1 MRREEAMRLSS
12 LETST
17 AAISSAPPGC
27 CRVSARAEPATIRVV
42 SQKPTLFGTDGI
54 RGVAGEYP
62 LDHAM
67 VWRVGCALG
76 RVLRESAGGQPVR
89 VVLGRD
95 TRESGEWLAS
105 LVARGLAATGVE
117 VSDVGIITTPGIAF
131 LARQP
136 RFAAGVVISASHNP
150 YRDNGVK
157 ILSTAGTKLP
167 EAVELKVEEELDKI
181 EMPSPAIFS
190 IAGRQPEL
198 TQDYLAFLEGLAG
211 TRAAT
216 CVRRVVMDCANGA
229 ASELAPELMRR
240 IGIEPILMNA
250 VPDGRNINL
259 NCGSL
264 HPEAMAEA
272 TRAAGADLGVA
283 FDGDADRAI
292 FASGMGR
299 VVDGDHVLY
308 AAAQFMADR
317 DELRGGAVVG
327 TLMTNYAL
335 ERALAGRG
343 IVLKRASVG
352 DRYVLEE
359 MLRSGANLGGEPSG
373 HIILADQSL
382 AGDGLIT
389 LLEMLRVITETGH
402 SLDELVRAYA
412 PLPQL
417 IVNVPVRTKTPL
429 DSIPPVAEAIE
440 SCRRQI
446 DGNGRVVVRYS
457 GTELLARV
465 MVEAEDA
472 GAVRRHA
479 QSIASAIKNA
489 IGGANG
495 DVPPGPNPAQRHSV
509 PE

>member
-1 MRREEAMRLSS
+1 V
-12 LETST
+12 
-17 AAISSAPPGC
+17 G
-27 CRVSARAEPATIRVV
+27 
-42 SQKPTLFGTDGI
+42 QKPILFGTDGI

-67 VWRVGCALG
+67 TWKVGCALG
-76 RVLRESAGGQPVR
+76 RVLRETTETQPVR

-105 LVARGLAATGVE
+105 LMARGLAATGVE
-117 VSDVGIITTPGIAF
+117 VSDIGIITTPGVAF

-150 YRDNGVK
+150 YRDNGIK

-167 EAVELKVEEELDKI
+167 EAVELRVEEELDKI
-181 EMPSPAIFS
+181 QMPSPAMFS
-190 IAGRQPEL
+190 MAGRQPEL
-198 TQDYLAFLEGLAG
+198 ARDYLDFLEGLAG
-211 TRAAT
+211 KGGAPR
-216 CVRRVVMDCANGA
+216 VRRVVMDCANGA
-229 ASELAPELMRR
+229 ASELAPELTRR
-240 IGIEPILMNA
+240 IGIEPIVLNA
-250 VPDGRNINL
+250 LPDGRNINL

-272 TRAAGADLGVA
+272 TRAAAADLGVA

-292 FASGMGR
+292 FATGKGR
-299 VVDGDHVLY
+299 IVDGDHVLY

-317 DELRGGAVVG
+317 GELRGGEVVG

-343 IVLKRASVG
+343 IGLKRTPVG

-359 MLRSGANLGGEPSG
+359 MLRSGLNLGGEPSG
-373 HIILADQSL
+373 HIIFADQSL

-389 LLEMLRVITETGH
+389 LIEMLRIMFETGVG
-402 SLDELVRAYA
+402 LDELVRAYS

-417 IVNVPVRTKTPL
+417 IVNVRVRVKPPL
-429 DSIPPVAEAIE
+429 ESIPQVAQAIE
-440 SCRRQI
+440 SCRRDI
-446 DGNGRVVVRYS
+446 DGKGRALVRYS

-472 GAVRRHA
+472 GVVKMHA
-479 QSIASAIKNA
+479 QGIAAAIEIA
-489 IGGANG
+489 IGDASDALHPRTN
-495 DVPPGPNPAQRHSV
+495 V
-509 PE
+509 PEPQSVAE

>member
-1 MRREEAMRLSS
+1 M
-12 LETST
+12 
-17 AAISSAPPGC
+17 
-27 CRVSARAEPATIRVV
+27 RVV

-67 VWRVGCALG
+67 VWKVGCALG
-76 RVLRESAGGQPVR
+76 RVLQESTDTPPVR

-105 LVARGLAATGVE
+105 LMARGLAATGAE
-117 VSDVGIITTPGIAF
+117 VSDVGVITTPGVAF
-131 LARQP
+131 LTRQH

-150 YRDNGVK
+150 YRDNGIK

-167 EAVELKVEEELDKI
+167 EAVELRVEEALDKLQ
-181 EMPSPAIFS
+181 MPSPAMFS
-190 IAGRQPEL
+190 IAGRRSEL
-198 TQDYLAFLEGLAG
+198 VQDYLHFLGGLASKNASNNNG
-211 TRAAT
+211 LR
-216 CVRRVVMDCANGA
+216 VRRVVMDCANGA

-240 IGIEPILMNA
+240 IGVEPIVLNA
-250 VPDGRNINL
+250 APDGHNINL

-272 TRAAGADLGVA
+272 TCAAGADLGVA

-292 FASGMGR
+292 FASSTGR
-299 VVDGDHVLY
+299 LMDGDHVLY
-308 AAAQFMADR
+308 AAAQFMAER
-317 DELRGGAVVG
+317 GELRGGAVVG
-327 TLMTNYAL
+327 TLMTNFAL

-343 IVLKRASVG
+343 IGLKRTSVG

-359 MLRSGANLGGEPSG
+359 MLRSGVSLGGEPSG
-373 HIILADQSL
+373 HIIFADQSL

-389 LLEMLRVITETGH
+389 LLEILRTMTETGKN
-402 SLDELVRAYA
+402 LDELVGAYS

-417 IVNVPVRTKTPL
+417 IVNVPVRTKPPL
-429 DSIPPVAEAIE
+429 ESIPAVAEAIE
-440 SCRRQI
+440 SCRRDI
-446 DGNGRVVVRYS
+446 DGNGRAVVRYS

-472 GAVRRHA
+472 GIVRKHA
-479 QSIASAIKNA
+479 HGIAAAIEDA
-489 IGGANG
+489 IGQA
-495 DVPPGPNPAQRHSV
+495 A
-509 PE
+509 